1 MVPRL
6 DLHGVKHEDVQ
17 KVCDS
22 FMTQIWG
29 RCEEAVIIKGNS
41 SSMKYHVR
49 EALRDYDLEIK
60 SSLSSN
66 AALRVVF

>member
-29 RCEEAVIIKGNS
+29 KCEEAVIITGNS
-41 SSMKYHVR
+41 SSMKHHVR

-60 SSLSSN
+60 RSLSSS
-66 AALRVVF
+66 ASLRVVF